1 MNMFPTFSRAGFGRF
16 LSRLLLA
23 ATVLALSA
31 HAQATQCEKPQRLRF
46 AIVPQ
51 DDVDKDLE
59 AMRPLFDA
67 LQSATGLPVEV
78 VKPSSYGAVVEGLL
92 AGAIDLANLGPAAYL
107 SARRADARIIAF
119 ASTAKKKGAFM
130 EEGAFYN
137 ALLVVRQK
145 SAFTSVESLRG
156 ARLALVD
163 PDSASG
169 AQIPRQ
175 GFSRVVNSPLERYFG
190 HIGYTGSHDRAA
202 LAVRAG
208 QVDAAFV
215 SSSLLSSL
223 VERGKADAS
232 DFRVLW
238 RSAAIPRNPF
248 VYRDQLCTGIKEK
261 IRSVFLGK
269 DGKSNLILL
278 GRLKAVRFVPVADED
293 YRILRELP

>member
-1 MNMFPTFSRAGFGRF
+1 MNMFPTFSMAGFGRF

-23 ATVLALSA
+23 ATVLALP
-31 HAQATQCEKPQRLRF
+31 AQALGSQCEKPQRLRF
-46 AIVPQ
+46 SIVPQ
-51 DDVDKDLE
+51 DDLDKDIE

-67 LQSATGLPVEV
+67 LQLATGLPVEV

-92 AGAIDLANLGPAAYL
+92 AGAIDLANLGPAAYV
-107 SARRADARIIAF
+107 SAKKADARIVAF
-119 ASTAKKKGAFM
+119 ASTAKQKGAFLA
-130 EEGAFYN
+130 EGAFYN

-145 SAFTSVESLRG
+145 SAFTSLESLRG
-156 ARLALVD
+156 TRLALVD
-163 PDSASG
+163 PDSTSG

-223 VERGKADAS
+223 VERGEADAL

-261 IRSVFLGK
+261 IRAVFLGK
-269 DGKSNLILL
+269 EEKNKLILL
-278 GRLKAVRFVPVADED
+278 GRFKAVRFVPVTDED
-293 YRILRELP
+293 YRILRDLP

>member
-1 MNMFPTFSRAGFGRF
+1 MNIFPTFSITNWGRL
-16 LSRLLLA
+16 LSRLMLA
-23 ATVLALSA
+23 ATVLVLPAQ
-31 HAQATQCEKPQRLRF
+31 AQATQCEKPQRLRF
-46 AIVPQ
+46 SIVPQ
-51 DDVDKDLE
+51 DDLDKDIE

-92 AGAIDLANLGPAAYL
+92 AGAIDMANLGPAAYI
-107 SARRADARIIAF
+107 SARKADARIIAF
-119 ASTAKKKGAFM
+119 ASTAKKKGAFL

-145 SAFTSVESLRG
+145 SIFTSVESLRG

-175 GFSRVVNSPLERYFG
+175 AFSGLVNSSLEHYFG

-202 LAVRAG
+202 LALRAG

-223 VERGKADAS
+223 VERGEADAS

-248 VYRDQLCTGIKEK
+248 VYRDQLCTDIKEK

-278 GRLKAVRFVPVADED
+278 GRLNAVRFVPVADED